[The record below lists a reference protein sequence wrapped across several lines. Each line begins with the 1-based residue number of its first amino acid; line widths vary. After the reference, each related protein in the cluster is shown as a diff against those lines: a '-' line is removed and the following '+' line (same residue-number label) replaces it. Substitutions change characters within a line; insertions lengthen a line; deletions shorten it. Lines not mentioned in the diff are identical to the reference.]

1 MHSEL
6 KRLLGKLTL
15 FSQERLGFSK
25 PPRLFLRNDVKNS
38 QDILGKTAFYDPG
51 QQSVTLF
58 VHNRHP
64 KDILRSF
71 AHELVHHTQNLR
83 GDLSSE
89 KVGKMGANYAQDNK
103 HMRNME
109 KEAYLKG
116 NMCFRDWEDGL
127 KNDEL
132 ILIKLAE
139 SKFLKESKKMATK
152 ITKEFIKEKIKEIL
166 KEETYIVKRGD
177 YLGKIARKM
186 GVSVRQLAKFNKIKN
201 PNLIYPGQKIVNPKS
216 KPETKPALAAAG
228 IPDDDFESF
237 KKDIAATIKRT
248 TGVDTSLAGT
258 GKVEFDDE
266 GVRTFMAND
275 ARDRKSLENKLSI
288 NQRTVAS
295 YRRRLDSMD
304 DKGMDSSNPRYKRM
318 QQILQRAE
326 KRVARLQDAL
336 KPGNKDKMRR
346 IASSYRDFEKSGIG
360 TALKNAL
367 GGQDSNMVAPDSS
380 VPPSGL
386 TRENI
391 FAPNHYCIHHGGVQ
405 HEGKIVAAEAIQHVE
420 PDENGFISH
429 YDMKLPDGTILEDV
443 AAEDIQITN
452 ATLESS
458 HSAKRTDHKP
468 MKKRK
473 KPKKSDKKSEKSKK
487 DKEVGRRS
495 IENGYDNNPKI
506 TKADF
511 IPKKNMAAEQINT
524 PEGENNL
531 YEQRFTPKNNRLFEK
546 LLQEWTK

>member
-1 MHSEL
+1 
-6 KRLLGKLTL
+6 
-15 FSQERLGFSK
+15 
-25 PPRLFLRNDVKNS
+25 
-38 QDILGKTAFYDPG
+38 
-51 QQSVTLF
+51 
-58 VHNRHP
+58 
-64 KDILRSF
+64 
-71 AHELVHHTQNLR
+71 
-83 GDLSSE
+83 
-89 KVGKMGANYAQDNK
+89 
-103 HMRNME
+103 
-109 KEAYLKG
+109 
-116 NMCFRDWEDGL
+116 
-127 KNDEL
+127 
-132 ILIKLAE
+132 
-139 SKFLKESKKMATK
+139 
-152 ITKEFIKEKIKEIL
+152 
-166 KEETYIVKRGD
+166 
-177 YLGKIARKM
+177 
-186 GVSVRQLAKFNKIKN
+186 
-201 PNLIYPGQKIVNPKS
+201 
-216 KPETKPALAAAG
+216 
-228 IPDDDFESF
+228 
-237 KKDIAATIKRT
+237 
-248 TGVDTSLAGT
+248 
-258 GKVEFDDE
+258 
-266 GVRTFMAND
+266 
-275 ARDRKSLENKLSI
+275 
-288 NQRTVAS
+288 
-295 YRRRLDSMD
+295 
-304 DKGMDSSNPRYKRM
+304 
-318 QQILQRAE
+318 
-326 KRVARLQDAL
+326 
-336 KPGNKDKMRR
+336 MRR

-487 DKEVGRRS
+487 DKPVGRRS